1 MSVYW
6 LEYLRIQ
13 MCTNVS
19 TFNKLFNYLEDKAL
33 QVDICYSDFVVLIQC
48 SFSSS
53 KFFYKQLFTIRN
65 LFSLSLLK
73 ESLSIV
79 LKIEMFF

>member
-1 MSVYW
+1 MNHTTVVTKVILYCDCFFRFPIIIYLMSVYW

-33 QVDICYSDFVVLIQC
+33 QVRLR
-48 SFSSS
+48 
-53 KFFYKQLFTIRN
+53 TI
-65 LFSLSLLK
+65 L
-73 ESLSIV
+73 
-79 LKIEMFF
+79 